1 MKSLLNNSI
10 SCRRGIVIRAITFVT
25 TSALVV
31 STLMPNVTAQQK
43 ATQTKALND
52 DQRILHVLNR
62 LGFGARPGDVAR
74 VKAIGLDN
82 YINQQL
88 NPQKISDAVA
98 DAKIKDLS
106 TLNMTTAQLYEKF
119 PQPAQ
124 LLRQMERR
132 GELPAE
138 LAADRYNRVQAQAEP
153 APNQRKAGEAM
164 EPTNPLEAK

>member
-1 MKSLLNNSI
+1 MKSPNTGVFA
-10 SCRRGIVIRAITFVT
+10 RRKGITIRVITFVT
-25 TSALVV
+25 TSALLV
-31 STLMPNVTAQQK
+31 STLLPGVSAQHK
-43 ATQTKALND
+43 ATARITTLKE

-106 TLNMTTAQLYEKF
+106 TLNDHCAT
-119 PQPAQ
+119 
-124 LLRQMERR
+124 LREVS
-132 GELPAE
+132 
-138 LAADRYNRVQAQAEP
+138 AARSIAQADG
-153 APNQRKAGEAM
+153 ASR
-164 EPTNPLEAK
+164 